1 MIRKLSLAATLVVGG
16 ATAALAQDASEP
28 LSSALAQR
36 RLEAYVA
43 TWSANAGI
51 NAATVGNYYA
61 DRSIYYGKPMSRTQ
75 ILRDKLNYVAT
86 WPERHYRIVP
96 GTVAAACDHAK
107 TMCRV
112 SGIMQWDRRS
122 RGGARS
128 LGSARISLTLSRA
141 SGGKIVH
148 ESASILRYAGDY

>member
-1 MIRKLSLAATLVVGG
+1 MMRNLSLAVPVLLGCATG
-16 ATAALAQDASEP
+16 AVAQNANEP
-28 LSSALAQR
+28 LDAGVAQR

-43 TWSANAGI
+43 TWSTNRGV
-51 NAATVGNYYA
+51 NPATVGNYYD
-61 DRSIYYGKPMSRTQ
+61 DRVIYYGKPMSRPQ
-75 ILRDKLNYVAT
+75 VLRDKLRYITV

-96 GTVAAACDHAK
+96 GTVSAACDQQR

-128 LGSARISLTLSRA
+128 VGSARLSLTLSKA

-148 ESASILRYAGDY
+148 ESASILRFAGSY